1 MAFSGFYQNSI
12 VLSKTLYFNVPS
24 PFFSHSHFLFVSL
37 RQNIKSQNKS
47 VAMEIKLD
55 RKKNHIAASDYKEQI
70 TVIKT
75 TSDFK
80 IGNNVDTNKIEGNYM
95 VKREKETLIKIIEL
109 RKSQRDIILTLNV
122 SLYSRYRLKSSQ
134 LKYYRN

>member
-1 MAFSGFYQNSI
+1 MNLHNI
-12 VLSKTLYFNVPS
+12 KRLLERKCLSLPK
-24 PFFSHSHFLFVSL
+24 
-37 RQNIKSQNKS
+37 NIKSQTKS
-47 VAMEIKLD
+47 VAMDINLD
-55 RKKNHIAASDYKEQI
+55 
-70 TVIKT
+70 IKT

>member
-1 MAFSGFYQNSI
+1 MNLHNI
-12 VLSKTLYFNVPS
+12 KRLLERKCLSLPK
-24 PFFSHSHFLFVSL
+24 
-37 RQNIKSQNKS
+37 NIKSQNKS

-55 RKKNHIAASDYKEQI
+55 RKKNHIAASDYKEQT

>member
-1 MAFSGFYQNSI
+1 
-12 VLSKTLYFNVPS
+12 
-24 PFFSHSHFLFVSL
+24 
-37 RQNIKSQNKS
+37 
-47 VAMEIKLD
+47 MEIKLD

-109 RKSQRDIILTLNV
+109 RKSQRDIILTLNRI
-122 SLYSRYRLKSSQ
+122 SIFPLQTEKQSTETKTLSSIPSCPHSDLTRKTNHYQLY
-134 LKYYRN
+134 

>member
-1 MAFSGFYQNSI
+1 MCSYGNKI
-12 VLSKTLYFNVPS
+12 
-24 PFFSHSHFLFVSL
+24 
-37 RQNIKSQNKS
+37 RQ
-47 VAMEIKLD
+47 
-55 RKKNHIAASDYKEQI
+55 KKNHIAASDYKEQI

-122 SLYSRYRLKSSQ
+122 SLYSPYRLKSSQ

>member
-1 MAFSGFYQNSI
+1 MN
-12 VLSKTLYFNVPS
+12 L
-24 PFFSHSHFLFVSL
+24 H
-37 RQNIKSQNKS
+37 NIKRLLARKYLSLPKNIKPQNKS

-80 IGNNVDTNKIEGNYM
+80 IGNNVDTNKIEVNYM

-109 RKSQRDIILTLNV
+109 RKSQRDIILTLNRISIFPLQTEKQSTEV
-122 SLYSRYRLKSSQ
+122 LQELNKNFIIHSELSA
-134 LKYYRN
+134 

>member
-1 MAFSGFYQNSI
+1 MRQKYEKKQLNSI
-12 VLSKTLYFNVPS
+12 CS
-24 PFFSHSHFLFVSL
+24 
-37 RQNIKSQNKS
+37 
-47 VAMEIKLD
+47 E
-55 RKKNHIAASDYKEQI
+55 YKEQI

-109 RKSQRDIILTLNV
+109 RKSQRDIILTLNRISIFPLQTEKQSTEV
-122 SLYSRYRLKSSQ
+122 LQELNKNFIIHSELSA
-134 LKYYRN
+134 

>member
-1 MAFSGFYQNSI
+1 
-12 VLSKTLYFNVPS
+12 
-24 PFFSHSHFLFVSL
+24 
-37 RQNIKSQNKS
+37 
-47 VAMEIKLD
+47 MEIKLD
-55 RKKNHIAASDYKEQI
+55 RKKNHIAASDYKEQT

-109 RKSQRDIILTLNV
+109 RKSNSLFYKHLIFMYFCPIINF
-122 SLYSRYRLKSSQ
+122 
-134 LKYYRN
+134 

>member
-1 MAFSGFYQNSI
+1 MNLHNI
-12 VLSKTLYFNVPS
+12 KRLLERKCLSLPK
-24 PFFSHSHFLFVSL
+24 
-37 RQNIKSQNKS
+37 NIKSQNKS

-55 RKKNHIAASDYKEQI
+55 RKKNHIAASDYKEQT

-134 LKYYRN
+134 PFHILFQISRYHFPFIRYIN